1 MTSLSDAD
9 RSRWSKMQ
17 RARRWAPVVFGILST
32 PYLIDAVQCIW
43 VLRTYGPGV
52 SDLPFGSF
60 WHPMPAEPLRLYR
73 GLDIIL
79 DKAKRDLTADGGRL
93 ILIGVAFL
101 AYRNVFA
108 FFERAWLRL
117 AELES
122 RASPSGETEPK
133 VD

>member
-1 MTSLSDAD
+1 
-9 RSRWSKMQ
+9 
-17 RARRWAPVVFGILST
+17 
-32 PYLIDAVQCIW
+32 
-43 VLRTYGPGV
+43 
-52 SDLPFGSF
+52 
-60 WHPMPAEPLRLYR
+60 MPAEPLRLYR